1 MIKSIRTADTKNKRV
16 LVRVD
21 FNVPIENGK
30 VADDTRIMA
39 TLPTIRYLID
49 DNAKVILVTHLGRP
63 GGKKVAELKLDPVA
77 DFLSEIL
84 GKKVLK
90 SDESVGPTVKKAID
104 EMNFGDVILLENIR
118 FHKEE
123 ENNDPEFAKQLA
135 DLADTYIVDSFG
147 TSHRKHAST
156 YGVSKHIP
164 AYAGFLMEKEVLT
177 LTELM
182 KNTPRPL
189 TLIVGGAKIDTKIG
203 VIKNFL
209 NKADYFLIGG
219 GLANTFLAAQGY
231 NMGKS
236 LFEPEKI
243 ELARE
248 IMMAAEMFR
257 DKFILPE
264 DAIVSDKAEKN
275 TKILDLPVTDIE
287 GDMMV
292 LDLGVKSRE
301 KFAEVIAMS
310 KTIIWNGP
318 MGLYEKEPFEK
329 GTLYIAQAVSEATQ
343 AKTIIGGGDTI
354 DAIKNF
360 KIRLNKFT
368 HVSTGGGAMLEFL
381 EGSPLP
387 GVEIIMG

>member
-39 TLPTIRYLID
+39 TLPTIKYLIED
-49 DNAKVILVTHLGRP
+49 KAKVILVTHLGRP
-63 GGKKVAELKLDPVA
+63 GGKKSEELKLDPVA

-84 GKKVLK
+84 EKKVLK
-90 SDESVGPTVKKAID
+90 SDDCVGPAVKKAID
-104 EMNFGDVILLENIR
+104 EMNFGDILLLENIR

-123 ENNDPEFAKQLA
+123 ENNDPDFAKQLA

-156 YGVSKHIP
+156 YGVSKYIP

-219 GLANTFLAAQGY
+219 GLANTFLAAQGH
-231 NMGKS
+231 NIGKS
-236 LFEPEKI
+236 LYEPDKI

-248 IMMAAEMFR
+248 IMLAAEMFR

-264 DAIVSDKAEKN
+264 DAIVSDKAEKDAQ
-275 TKILDLPVTDIE
+275 ILDLPVTDIE
-287 GDMMV
+287 GYMMI

-301 KFAEVIAMS
+301 KFAEVIALS

-329 GTLYIAQAVSEATQ
+329 GTLYITQAISGATH

-360 KIRLNKFT
+360 KIGLNKFT

-387 GVEIIMG
+387 GVEIIMD

>member
-39 TLPTIRYLID
+39 TLPTINHLID
-49 DNAKVILVTHLGRP
+49 DNAKIILVTHLGRP
-63 GGKKVAELKLDPVA
+63 GGKKVEELKLDPVA

-90 SDESVGPTVKKAID
+90 SDDCVGPAVKKAID
-104 EMNFGDVILLENIR
+104 KMNFGDVILLENIR

-123 ENNDPEFAKQLA
+123 EDNDPEFAKQLA
-135 DLADTYIVDSFG
+135 ELADTYIVDSFG

-203 VIKNFL
+203 VLKNFL

-236 LFEPEKI
+236 LFEPDKI
-243 ELARE
+243 EMARE
-248 IMMAAEMFR
+248 IMLAAEMFR

-264 DAIVSDKAEKN
+264 DAIISDKAEKDA
-275 TKILDLPVTDIE
+275 KILDLPVTAIE

-301 KFAEVIAMS
+301 KFAEVIALS

-329 GTLYIAQAVSEATQ
+329 GTLFIAQAVSEATQ

-360 KIRLNKFT
+360 KIGLNKFT